1 MNLLQFNFANKM
13 TDIVHSIYAYDGD
26 NGFKFR
32 AGEKILVK
40 ERGENGWWRGTLL
53 NQGDSTNGEIEEK
66 EGWFPS
72 SYVEGAGN
80 ININTQVNALYI
92 GSATVLSNILMI

>member
-1 MNLLQFNFANKM
+1 MNSLQFHIANNM

-26 NGFKFR
+26 NGFNFG
-32 AGEKILVK
+32 AGEKIRVK
-40 ERGENGWWRGTLL
+40 ERGENGWWRGTVLS
-53 NQGDSTNGEIEEK
+53 QSDSTNGEIEEK

-80 ININTQVNALYI
+80 VNAQVNDLYI
-92 GSATVLSNILMI
+92 CSATVLSNILMV